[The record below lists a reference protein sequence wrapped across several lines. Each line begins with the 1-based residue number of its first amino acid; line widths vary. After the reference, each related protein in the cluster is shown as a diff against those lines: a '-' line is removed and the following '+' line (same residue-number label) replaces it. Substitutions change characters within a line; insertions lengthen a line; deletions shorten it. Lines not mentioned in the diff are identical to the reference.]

1 MDKISD
7 GLDYVDKGIEMHNYY
22 IQIQM
27 EKIRDEIMWMD
38 CNSNNIHELRLYF
51 VNFLGKERVSQLS
64 DKAINDLLVIRAND
78 LNQHYQELSRQKI
91 DTTPLKVIVQGLKI
105 QGN

>member
-7 GLDYVDKGIEMHNYY
+7 RLDYVDNGIDMYNYY
-22 IQIQM
+22 IQIEMQ
-27 EKIRDEIMWMD
+27 KIRDEIMWMD

-64 DKAINDLLVIRAND
+64 DKAINELLTIRANE
-78 LNQHYQELSRQKI
+78 LYKHYQILAGQKN
-91 DTTPLKVIVQGLKI
+91 DTTPLKIIVQALKLKNI
-105 QGN
+105 